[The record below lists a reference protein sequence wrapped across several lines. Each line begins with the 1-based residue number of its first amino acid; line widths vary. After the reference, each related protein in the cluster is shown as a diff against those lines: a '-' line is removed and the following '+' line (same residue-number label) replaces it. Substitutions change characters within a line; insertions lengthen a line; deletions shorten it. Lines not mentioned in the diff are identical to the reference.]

1 MILYRSIRKY
11 FSYASLVVNFIWTNF
26 QVKIR
31 VYEFSG
37 KFEVLQENFSK
48 PWISQPNLSRDP
60 YTLRLFLV
68 YMSPTWGQNMEPK
81 TVDHLVTFPCKS
93 YLIVSIDSTKKFTKT
108 NGYLA
113 SF

>member
-1 MILYRSIRKY
+1 MDKVSGQNSSILFCWEI
-11 FSYASLVVNFIWTNF
+11 
-26 QVKIR
+26 
-31 VYEFSG
+31 G
-37 KFEVLQENFSK
+37 VLQANFSK
-48 PWISQPNLSRDP
+48 PWISQPNLNTGS

-68 YMSPTWGQNMEPK
+68 CMSPTWGQNMGPK

-93 YLIVSIDSTKKFTKT
+93 YFIVSINSTKKFTKT